1 MGTGY
6 SFGNPN
12 QPLSNEEINQ
22 LGHMFRW
29 MGFELPSYLEKI
41 QSTNNENQKEN
52 KSTTQDEDKI
62 GF

>member
-1 MGTGY
+1 
-6 SFGNPN
+6 
-12 QPLSNEEINQ
+12 
-22 LGHMFRW
+22 MFRL
-29 MGFELPSYLEKI
+29 MGFDLPSYLEKI